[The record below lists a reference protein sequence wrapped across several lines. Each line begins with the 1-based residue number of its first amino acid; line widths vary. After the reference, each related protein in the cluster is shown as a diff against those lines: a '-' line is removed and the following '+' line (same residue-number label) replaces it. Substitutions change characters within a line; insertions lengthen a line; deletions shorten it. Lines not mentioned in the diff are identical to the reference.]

1 MYGNGKFYYYKT
13 YRQFDNKYCIDG
25 KGKIKVQFVE
35 KYYETKDKR
44 KNRII

>member
-1 MYGNGKFYYYKT
+1 MYGSRKIYYYKT
-13 YRQFDNKYCIDG
+13 YRKIDSKYCIDG